1 MIHRLKLRDGDWCT
15 EKNMLIEE
23 VQSYFQSLFTVQGDP
38 GEVVFNHENFP
49 SLSISDR
56 NTLSLSVLKEEVYK
70 ALMSMKSFTAPGPD
84 GFQPFFFKKYWEIVG
99 DDVYGVVCNAF
110 DSSTVDEK
118 LLETLIVLIPK
129 VDNPT
134 SIKEF
139 RPISLCNVTYKLITK
154 FIVAR
159 IRPFL
164 NKLIGPMENSFIPGR
179 GTMDNAFLAQEII
192 HYMNSSRA
200 RNGSLAFKIDLETAY
215 DSVSWSFLEDI
226 LHWFGFPNGLINLIM
241 RCVSASTLS
250 ILWNGS
256 RLPSFHPGRGL
267 RQGDPMSPYHFVLC
281 MERLSVR
288 IDHLV
293 NINKSKAIT
302 SLGVR
307 PEVCEEIR
315 AIAPIPFVR
324 DLGTYLGFTL
334 SSGRASRSKFNFLLE
349 NIQRKLESW
358 KTNLLNVAGRAC
370 LARSVIATIPTYV
383 MQGRSILEEKVRLNA
398 SPVWKGILKAR
409 DKLKGGYRF
418 RLGNGNTSV
427 WFKDWSGEGPLAL
440 QVPFVHISDSA
451 MRLLDLVVNGEW
463 TLQRCS
469 TMMSEQVLALFN
481 KVLPKCIQD
490 EEDRWCW
497 DPGNPDYYSSKE
509 GYTWLRDTNQPSI
522 PAADWG
528 WIWKIKVPEKV
539 KVFLW
544 LTLHQALPV
553 NSNRFKCH
561 LTHSESCSRC
571 SSAREDCL
579 HCLRDCPHSR
589 ELWAKL
595 GAWSWPNFS
604 SLELPVWI
612 SFQARGTNATK
623 FVAGLWGVWKWRN
636 NMVLGDSP
644 WPLHVAWSNLVRDHD
659 DFLHALQPDLI
670 CIGAGLR
677 KNVWRPPQENFVK
690 LNTDG
695 SFREPKNCMGGGG
708 ILRDKA
714 GCWIAGFTSL
724 AHGGDPFVAEALGL
738 KEGLLMAWNS
748 GHRNISCDI
757 DCDNLVILLEEGHLE
772 RVHHHPQV
780 AILKEI
786 MQLMARNW
794 RVSISWIHRDG
805 NSAADWLSK
814 QGYNLSSPS
823 TQAIHQLEQELQ
835 LILLRDSLFVA

>member
-1 MIHRLKLRDGDWCT
+1 
-15 EKNMLIEE
+15 
-23 VQSYFQSLFTVQGDP
+23 
-38 GEVVFNHENFP
+38 
-49 SLSISDR
+49 
-56 NTLSLSVLKEEVYK
+56 
-70 ALMSMKSFTAPGPD
+70 MK
-84 GFQPFFFKKYWEIVG
+84 
-99 DDVYGVVCNAF
+99 
-110 DSSTVDEK
+110 
-118 LLETLIVLIPK
+118 
-129 VDNPT
+129 
-134 SIKEF
+134 
-139 RPISLCNVTYKLITK
+139 
-154 FIVAR
+154 
-159 IRPFL
+159 
-164 NKLIGPMENSFIPGR
+164 
-179 GTMDNAFLAQEII
+179 
-192 HYMNSSRA
+192 
-200 RNGSLAFKIDLETAY
+200 
-215 DSVSWSFLEDI
+215 
-226 LHWFGFPNGLINLIM
+226 
-241 RCVSASTLS
+241 
-250 ILWNGS
+250 
-256 RLPSFHPGRGL
+256 
-267 RQGDPMSPYHFVLC
+267 
-281 MERLSVR
+281 
-288 IDHLV
+288 V

-383 MQGRSILEEKVRLNA
+383 MQVFWLPRSIIHRINQIMRSFIWSKNSGQRGWHLIKWDTVTLPRKDGGLGLKEMGDFNTSFMGKVVWALAQNSNKLCFRVLEHRYLQGRSILEEKVRLNA

-497 DPGNPDYYSSKE
+497 DPGNTYYYSSKE

-528 WIWKIKVPEKV
+528 WIWNIKVPEKV

-612 SFQARGTNATK
+612 SFQARGRNATK

-677 KNVWRPPQENFVK
+677 NNVWRPPQENFVK

-695 SFREPKNCMGGGG
+695 SFREAKNCMGGGG